1 MTKRTIPEIREAV
14 KAITASLR
22 LTPGIDLLQLDDID
36 SAMDETKRRAPVRRA
51 KIEAPPITP
60 AFAKRI
66 KAYAAENPEL
76 SYTKIARHFGLIN
89 TGRVSEVLAGK
100 RGADRE

>member
-36 SAMDETKRRAPVRRA
+36 AAMDETRRSDYGKPKMKKDDPVMRA
-51 KIEAPPITP
+51 ID
-60 AFAKRI
+60 
-66 KAYAAENPEL
+66 L
-76 SYTKIARHFGLIN
+76 G
-89 TGRVSEVLAGK
+89 
-100 RGADRE
+100 